1 MPRTPQRS
9 SDEAGDRPRRPRGE
23 RWWHAAAEPIFLL
36 SGQRRLLY
44 ANPAW
49 EQAVG
54 VTFAEARGRACRR
67 RSAASAVE
75 HLEQVLSALAPPP
88 EAMLS
93 RPCQTRRRAP
103 GKAQAWWEIDYFPW
117 SNAESVQG
125 ILGKLRVIHEVG
137 PAHAALP
144 EKLVQLRAR
153 THRVYGLESWASDE
167 PTMQRLVAQLRL
179 AAQTRLPALIL
190 GPAGAGKT
198 WAARTIH
205 QLSAERESF
214 FAAFDAR
221 LPAAALAELL
231 ASSRSLRLRTLF
243 VRNVERLPRD
253 AQALLVQRLETES
266 SEAEPRVLA
275 GSAADLAAEI
285 RGGRFLPELHC
296 RLSALTLHVP
306 ALADR
311 LADLPR
317 LLDSVLPRAG
327 ETADR
332 AIHGVSAAALE
343 QLRRHSWPGNLRE
356 FYDVLVQACQRASG
370 GQLGPDDL
378 PFYLRNTPAAPE
390 QPMPLDETLAKVER
404 RLIELA
410 MRLAQD
416 NKTRAAELL
425 AIWRPRLVRR
435 LDQFAADVQK
445 MNHEENKED
454 PSPNQ

>member
-1 MPRTPQRS
+1 MPTSSQRPDDAS
-9 SDEAGDRPRRPRGE
+9 DRPRRPRGE
-23 RWWHAAAEPIFLL
+23 RLWQAAAEPIFLVNA
-36 SGQRRLLY
+36 QRRLLY

-49 EQAVG
+49 EQVTG
-54 VTFAEARGRACRR
+54 VAFAEARGRVCRR

-75 HLEQVLSALAPPP
+75 HLEQVLSALAPPL
-88 EAMLS
+88 EAMQS

-103 GKAQAWWEIDYFPW
+103 GKALAWWEIDYFPW
-117 SNAESVQG
+117 SDAECVQG
-125 ILGKLRVIHEVG
+125 ILGKLRVIQDVG

-144 EKLVQLRAR
+144 EKLVQLRSR
-153 THRVYGLESWASDE
+153 TQRPYTLESWASDA
-167 PTMQRLVAQLRL
+167 PAMQRLIVQLRL

-190 GPAGAGKT
+190 GPPGAGKT

-231 ASSRSLRLRTLF
+231 ASSRSLRLGTLF
-243 VRNVERLPRD
+243 LRNVERLPRD

-266 SEAEPRVLA
+266 SEQEPRLLA
-275 GSAADLAAEI
+275 GSAADLDVEV
-285 RGGRFLPELHC
+285 RGGRLLPELHC

-317 LLDSVLPRAG
+317 LLDSFLPRAS
-327 ETADR
+327 EAAKR
-332 AIHGVSAAALE
+332 EIHSVSAAALE
-343 QLRRHSWPGNLRE
+343 QLRRHAWPRNLRE
-356 FYDVLVQACQRASG
+356 LFDVLVQACQRASG
-370 GQLGPDDL
+370 EQIGADDL
-378 PFYLRNTPAAPE
+378 PFYLRNMPVPPE
-390 QPMPLDETLAKVER
+390 KPMPLDETLAKIER

-416 NKTRAAELL
+416 NRTRAAELL

-435 LDQFAADVQK
+435 LEQFEAESQK
-445 MNHEENKED
+445 CSSHEGQAEKEA
-454 PSPNQ
+454 